1 MNEQE
6 IKSLLNDIQTER
18 KYQIMQDMTFI
29 EKYVPYYLRKA
40 LIKKT
45 TTGISIEAKNIKKD
59 EIRLYT
65 FDDDSW
71 STTALG
77 DELDGHFFKDRQTKF
92 KPGNAP
98 YFSINLKLNIEVAEQ
113 LIQAILDKISKTDP
127 NFKTGKHVSQ
137 SYSDDKNILFKVT
150 YK

>member
-1 MNEQE
+1 MDEQE
-6 IKSLLNDIQTER
+6 IKDLLKDIQTER

-40 LIKKT
+40 LIKNT
-45 TTGISIEAKNIKKD
+45 TTGITIEAQNTKKD
-59 EIRLYT
+59 KIRLYT
-65 FDDDSW
+65 FNDDSW

-77 DELDGHFFKDRQTKF
+77 DQLDGYFFKDRQTKF
-92 KPGNAP
+92 KSGNAP

-137 SYSDDKNILFKVT
+137 NYSDDKNILFKIT